1 MYGILR
7 KKVIYDHALYLSD
20 NKLYSSKNTTMK
32 AFRCWLEIQGWEAI
46 YSNISSLAFAV
57 DGETTGIE
65 GLTVN
70 GKEIVDGKVYTLS
83 GACLGNAQDLQG
95 KLPRG
100 IYIVNNK
107 KVIVK

>member
-1 MYGILR
+1 
-7 KKVIYDHALYLSD
+7 
-20 NKLYSSKNTTMK
+20 MK

-46 YSNISSLAFAV
+46 YSNISSLAFAI